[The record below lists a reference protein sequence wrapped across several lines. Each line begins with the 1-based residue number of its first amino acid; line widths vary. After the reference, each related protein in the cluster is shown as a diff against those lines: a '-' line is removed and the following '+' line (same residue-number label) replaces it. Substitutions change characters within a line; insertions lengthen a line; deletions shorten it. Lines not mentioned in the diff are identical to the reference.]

1 MKGKVDIE
9 DPLVNQVVLIGK
21 NAGHINRLISLHS
34 DKIRQIH
41 FHGKVADAG
50 TLRRENGKVVKVF
63 TASKKEIIQHSKMI
77 KEKGIFICPEFPV
90 EKREDISFI
99 TSMGIAVDLLYRL
112 ETIMRKIIMEII
124 DHYLHF
130 PSLDTPVEPF
140 HSILMSK
147 LKNAKLTLWSLYA
160 MPPDTVFYIEDTDMV
175 EGAEKIS
182 NESYLSLIHW
192 KSHQWK
198 ESNGHNGF
206 KRYFESIPRDHPGC
220 LACDQFYF
228 CFSWAKYR
236 EDCCE
241 LWKEI
246 LDKLQFNARE
256 IRTIMNTRSA

>member
-9 DPLVNQVVLIGK
+9 DPMVNQVVLIGK
-21 NAGHINRLISLHS
+21 DAGRINRLISLHS

-41 FHGKVADAG
+41 FHGRIADAG

-63 TASKKEIIQHSKMI
+63 TASKKEIIQHSKMMM
-77 KEKGIFICPEFPV
+77 EKGIYVCPEFPV

-112 ETIMRKIIMEII
+112 ETITRKTILEII

-130 PSLDTPVEPF
+130 PSLNSPVEPF

-147 LKNAKLTLWSLYA
+147 LKNGKLTLWSLYA
-160 MPPDTVFYIEDTDMV
+160 MPPDTVFYVDDMEIIERPGKCGNDH
-175 EGAEKIS
+175 
-182 NESYLSLIHW
+182 YRPLIRW
-192 KSHQWK
+192 KNHQWK
-198 ESNGHNGF
+198 ESHGHNGF
-206 KRYFESIPRDHPGC
+206 KKYFESIPRDHPGC

-228 CFSWAKYR
+228 CFSWAKYQR
-236 EDCCE
+236 DCCE

-256 IRTIMNTRSA
+256 IRTIMDTRSA